1 MAPSAWHRGH
11 LPLQIGKQPG
21 PELGVDEIKSK
32 QTNKHQKPVSRLP
45 EPPSGLPRNGEGWG
59 GGVLLKTARLPVQGY
74 SPNTH
79 PTAHL
84 SPRAALTH
92 GAQERRSQSP

>member
-11 LPLQIGKQPG
+11 LPLQNGKQPG
-21 PELGVDEIKSK
+21 PELGVDEIKSQASK
-32 QTNKHQKPVSRLP
+32 QTNTRSQSVGSQSPPQDCP
-45 EPPSGLPRNGEGWG
+45 ETGA
-59 GGVLLKTARLPVQGY
+59 GVMLKTARLPVQGY

-84 SPRAALTH
+84 SPWAALTH